1 MNPGHYLSHVDA
13 RGWLRRLRLL
23 DVVGF
28 VFYIA
33 IWFFV
38 WASGTATG
46 FLLWEKGDFVGGGI
60 KGALAGVVPVIFER
74 LWYASK
80 ERRAGRRNL

>member
-1 MNPGHYLSHVDA
+1 MRAGGFADCDCLTSLASFLYRDLVI
-13 RGWLRRLRLL
+13 RRA
-23 DVVGF
+23 F
-28 VFYIA
+28 
-33 IWFFV
+33 
-38 WASGTATG
+38 GTATG

-60 KGALAGVVPVIFER
+60 KGAFAGVVSVIFER